1 MNKILDIIFPFYE
14 NRKAKKII
22 EAKMFP
28 KNEQGEDITPT
39 GILEDIEN
47 SDKISTEKLKELY
60 DNTFKTKD
68 KLEDKAKTNIIGITI
83 SVSLIIGASGLLS
96 AINIKFGNSLIA
108 LCAIIFL
115 IAGVTYMILAG
126 LLVIHVLIGEN
137 ETYNVNLSSIAN
149 GEKLLQDDYDKCIA
163 QNQRK
168 NIIRNNYVFTSYAC
182 IRNSL
187 ACLFII
193 LLFIAIP
200 NNLSSKCQSDALEVY
215 SSQTYAFSFT
225 SSTIDYLKEND
236 VRDVVER
243 AVISAMKKS
252 QSNES
257 DGTFS
262 IIDES
267 NMLFI
272 KYEVSGNSVKILL
285 LEPYTIK

>member
-1 MNKILDIIFPFYE
+1 MNKILDIIFPLYE

-22 EAKMFP
+22 QAKMFP
-28 KNEQGEDITPT
+28 RNEQGEDV
-39 GILEDIEN
+39 IEN

-60 DNTFKTKD
+60 DNTLKTKD

-96 AINIKFGNSLIA
+96 AINIKFGNSFIA

-137 ETYNVNLSSIAN
+137 ETYNVNLSSIVN
-149 GEKLLQDDYDKCIA
+149 GEELLRDDYDKCIA

-187 ACLFII
+187 TNAKAITWKFTHHKHMHFYLHLLQLII
-193 LLFIAIP
+193 
-200 NNLSSKCQSDALEVY
+200 
-215 SSQTYAFSFT
+215 
-225 SSTIDYLKEND
+225 
-236 VRDVVER
+236 
-243 AVISAMKKS
+243 
-252 QSNES
+252 
-257 DGTFS
+257 
-262 IIDES
+262 
-267 NMLFI
+267 
-272 KYEVSGNSVKILL
+272 
-285 LEPYTIK
+285 